1 MHERRETWGTPV
13 KVLVVDDD
21 RSICTRFQEL
31 LRRGGYQV
39 SIETDGTKVL
49 DLLRE
54 DHVDLVLL
62 DLVMPRISGV
72 EVLRK
77 IKSEFQDI
85 LVIVVTGQG
94 SVEAAAQPMQ
104 EGASDFVTKP
114 VSAGVLDARIK
125 KAIEHADA
133 KRLAATDALTKLY
146 NFRFFNERLRE
157 EVSRA
162 TRYHRELAVVMID
175 IDDFKNYNDLHGH
188 QQGNS
193 ALEEISSLLKENVRS
208 SDTVARYGGEEFAII
223 LPETTLRMAELVADR
238 LREKVEQNTF
248 FGEDQLPAQELTISA
263 GVGTHRAGET
273 WERLIERADQA
284 LYQAKKSGRNRV
296 QVEFRS
302 QNIVSVHLP

>member
-54 DHVDLVLL
+54 DHVDVVLL

-146 NFRFFNERLRE
+146 NLRFFNERLRE

-162 TRYHRELAVVMID
+162 TRYNRELAVIMID

-208 SDTVARYGGEEFAII
+208 SDTVAR
-223 LPETTLRMAELVADR
+223 L
-238 LREKVEQNTF
+238 
-248 FGEDQLPAQELTISA
+248 
-263 GVGTHRAGET
+263 
-273 WERLIERADQA
+273 
-284 LYQAKKSGRNRV
+284 
-296 QVEFRS
+296 
-302 QNIVSVHLP
+302 